1 MTLARVSI
9 ELPGHG
15 HGEAPVPAASRVGPF
30 IATGGIRGAD
40 LATGKLAQ
48 GLDDQVRQMFSN
60 LRLIIKLAG
69 GDLGTIL
76 KVTVWIAVPEA
87 RAAING
93 PWSILF
99 PDPQSRPARHVLN
112 QALPGGMLVQC
123 DALAVAHDFA
133 GVK

>member
-1 MTLARVSI
+1 M
-9 ELPGHG
+9 
-15 HGEAPVPAASRVGPF
+15 GPF

-40 LATGKLAQ
+40 LTTGKLVE

-60 LRLIIKLAG
+60 LRLVIEQAG
-69 GDLGTIL
+69 GGVGTIL

-93 PWSILF
+93 PWLALF

-112 QALPGGMLVQC
+112 HALPGGMLVQC
-123 DALAVAHDFA
+123 DALAAANDFA
-133 GVK
+133 GGK